1 MGSMYW
7 QFGDAWP
14 NIGWSVID
22 YLGKKKAAYY
32 VAKKA
37 FKNVSVIPAL
47 SDTIINSDTKLNV
60 FINSDSLKAFDAKL
74 SIRLMNF
81 AGKVIFSK
89 MLDVKIGAQ
98 SNAVFYSIATDELL
112 KGQNKNELVLSTV
125 LSQNGRTVSE
135 NLMYFNHVKN
145 LLFEQ
150 PIIKSEI
157 TQIKNGF
164 EIEISTKKKKKSV
177 YLSLPNGD
185 DEFSDNFFDVLPNE
199 KVKIKLNT
207 TLSIKELKSKLIVRT
222 LVDCHK

>member
-1 MGSMYW
+1 
-7 QFGDAWP
+7 
-14 NIGWSVID
+14 
-22 YLGKKKAAYY
+22 
-32 VAKKA
+32 
-37 FKNVSVIPAL
+37 
-47 SDTIINSDTKLNV
+47 
-60 FINSDSLKAFDAKL
+60 
-74 SIRLMNF
+74 
-81 AGKVIFSK
+81 
-89 MLDVKIGAQ
+89 LDVKIGAQ

-164 EIEISTKKKKKSV
+164 EIEISTNSLAKSV